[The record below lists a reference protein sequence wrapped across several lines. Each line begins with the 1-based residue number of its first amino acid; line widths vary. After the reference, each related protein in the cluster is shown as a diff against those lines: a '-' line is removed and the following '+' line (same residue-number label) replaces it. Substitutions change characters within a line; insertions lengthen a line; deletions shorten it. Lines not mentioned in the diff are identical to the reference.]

1 MAVMLETQLPN
12 LFGRGKVRDTYELP
26 PSSSGEERLL
36 MVTTD
41 RISAFD
47 VVLPTGIPDKG
58 AVLTQ
63 LSAFWFEQTADVVPN
78 HLIRLAD
85 GSAADE
91 VPFELPPEFIGRS
104 MIVRRAR
111 RVDVECVVRGYA
123 TLAGAGWDEYRE
135 TGTLCGMRLPP
146 DLKESQELP
155 EPIFTPTTKAE
166 TGHDENLTYEQVEE
180 TVGADAANVLRVR
193 SLALYNYGA
202 GFARQRG
209 IIIPDT
215 KFEFGW
221 LGDELIVIDEVLTPD
236 SSRFWPADGYQP
248 GRSQPSFDKQFVR
261 DWLIQSGWDRKPPAP
276 DLPPDIVEKTS
287 EKYREAHRRL
297 TGQELLRPA

>member
-1 MAVMLETQLPN
+1 MAVLIESKLPN
-12 LFGRGKVRDTYELP
+12 LIARGKVRDTHDI
-26 PSSSGEERLL
+26 GDGRLL

-41 RISAFD
+41 RLSAFD

-63 LSAFWFEQTADVVPN
+63 LSAFWFERTADVLPN
-78 HLIRLAD
+78 HFIRLAD
-85 GSAADE
+85 GTAADGL
-91 VPFELPPEFIGRS
+91 PFELPPEFIGRS

-166 TGHDENLTYEQVEE
+166 SGHDQNLTYEQTEE
-180 TVGADAANVLRVR
+180 MVGPEAANVLRTR

-202 GFARQRG
+202 RYARERG

-221 LGDELIVIDEVLTPD
+221 VDDELIVIDEVLTPD
-236 SSRFWPADGYQP
+236 SSRFWPLDGYQP
-248 GRSQPSFDKQFVR
+248 GRVQPSFDKQFVR
-261 DWLIQSGWDRKPPAP
+261 DWLIRSGWDRKPPAP
-276 DLPPDIVEKTS
+276 ELPPDIVEKTS